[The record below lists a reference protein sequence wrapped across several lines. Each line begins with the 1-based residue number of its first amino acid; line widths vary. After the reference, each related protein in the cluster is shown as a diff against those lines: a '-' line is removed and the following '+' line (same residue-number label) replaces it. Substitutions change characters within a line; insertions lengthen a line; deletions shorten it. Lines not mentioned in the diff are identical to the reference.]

1 MLKNKF
7 KMIAMLTLI
16 VLALTVPIVRAENET
31 PAEVTSPPA
40 EETNEKAPDGVVNPE
55 VDPEATNQAT
65 TTEDNFKKHDVYLTG
80 DNVTVD
86 YIVDGNLFI
95 FANTVTI
102 NSQIGGDAFI
112 CANTVTVGEQ
122 GYVFSNLF
130 TLSKEVHIN
139 GVVYDLYA
147 ASQNTTITGYVYRDI
162 RVGADTVNI
171 FGTVGRNAFIGCNN
185 LNFVKNAEENT
196 EEASTTGNLQ
206 GTINGNLNYS
216 ANKEASI
223 PEGAVVGE
231 TNFEP
236 ENDLGENVIA
246 EKIMDLGTFVITVI
260 AVWLICLWL
269 APKFLKNTATLLTS
283 KKVLPVIGLGL
294 LTPVVAII
302 ATVLFF
308 VLGITS
314 TLGLLAMLIITTLV
328 AISTAIFII
337 TLNNIICEKLKI
349 KKTIGI
355 FGMLVVCA
363 IALWLVGLIP
373 FVGPVLGLVIVILG
387 LGIIASSLVLKKKD

>member
-1 MLKNKF
+1 MLKNKL
-7 KMIAMLTLI
+7 KIIAMLTLI

-40 EETNEKAPDGVVNPE
+40 EETNEKAPDGVVNSEVNPE
-55 VDPEATNQAT
+55 VTNQT

-95 FANTVTI
+95 FANHVTI

-130 TLSKEVHIN
+130 TLSKEVHIT

-147 ASQNTTITGYVYRDI
+147 AAENTTITGYVYRDVH
-162 RVGADTVNI
+162 VGADTVNI
-171 FGTVGRNAFIGCNN
+171 FGTVGRNAFVDCA
-185 LNFVKNAEENT
+185 NFSLVKNAEENNEQEST
-196 EEASTTGNLQ
+196 ENKQ
-206 GTINGNLNYS
+206 GSINGSLKYS
-216 ANKEASI
+216 ANTEASI
-223 PEGAVVGE
+223 PEGAVSGE
-231 TNFEP
+231 TNFEQAKSFSG
-236 ENDLGENVIA
+236 NNLT

-269 APKFLKNTATLLTS
+269 APKFLKNTTTLLTS
-283 KKVLPVIGLGL
+283 KKVLPVIGLGI
-294 LTPVVAII
+294 LTPIVAVL

-328 AISTAIFII
+328 AISTAMFII
-337 TLNNIICEKLKI
+337 TVNQIICQKLKI
-349 KKTIGI
+349 EKTIGI

-373 FVGPVLGLVIVILG
+373 FVGPVLGLVVVILG